1 MKLVDKQV
9 LRELIGPFIFGV
21 TAFSSVFFAGTYL
34 LQLTN
39 WVMNGMPVVTAVWIV
54 LLLLPSIVVYTL
66 PMSTLLAVLLGV
78 GRLSGDSEIVALY
91 ASGVSLY
98 RVAVP
103 IIALGVLVSGSS
115 VVLNEIVAPQAYSRS
130 QELQA
135 AILKQTA
142 PSKQPFTVR
151 DDATNSL
158 ILVKGG
164 MDVETGVLKNVTIT
178 QLANDRPYLL
188 IYADRAVWAGM
199 TDRSRKYRWRLY
211 GGWSQL
217 VGTDSGAI
225 QTFSEFRTKEVD
237 IGQGPKQLTLY
248 QKSMQRDA
256 DKLSFA
262 ELGRL
267 VAYLRV
273 HPDRPQ
279 DQIRQ
284 LDVHRWNRLAL
295 PISSLVFAMLAAP
308 LGIRPYRS
316 GSSVGFGLSILL
328 IFIYWM
334 VWHYTSSLAVQ
345 GSLSPAVG
353 AFIADALGIA
363 AALALV
369 RRAAK

>member
-1 MKLVDKQV
+1 MRLVDKQV
-9 LRELIGPFIFGV
+9 MLELVGPFIFGV

-34 LQLTN
+34 LKLTN
-39 WVMNGMPVVTAVWIV
+39 WVMSGMPLVTAIWIV

-66 PMSTLLAVLLGV
+66 PMATLLAVLLGI

-98 RVAVP
+98 RLAAP
-103 IIALGVLVSGSS
+103 IIVLGVVVSGSS
-115 VVLNEIVAPQAYSRS
+115 IALNELVSPKAFARS

-135 AILKQTA
+135 QILKQTA
-142 PSKQPFTVR
+142 PTSQPFTVR
-151 DDATNSL
+151 DDSTNSL

-164 MDVETGVLKNVTIT
+164 MDINSGVLRNVTVT
-178 QLANDRPYLL
+178 QFAGDKPLAI
-188 IYADRAVWAGM
+188 IYASRAVWAGV
-199 TDRSRKYRWRLY
+199 TDQSKKYRWKLY
-211 GGWSQL
+211 DGWSQL
-217 VGTDSGAI
+217 VGTDSGVI
-225 QTFSEFRTKEVD
+225 QTFSEFQTKEVD
-237 IGQGPKQLTLY
+237 IGQGPKQFSLY
-248 QKSMQRDA
+248 QKSLTRDS
-256 DKLSFA
+256 DKLSFS
-262 ELGRL
+262 ELSQL
-267 VAYLRV
+267 VAYLKA

-284 LDVHRWNRLAL
+284 LEVFKWNRLAL

-328 IFIYWM
+328 IFLYWM
-334 VWHYTSSLAVQ
+334 VWHYTSSLAIQ
-345 GSLSPAVG
+345 GHVSPFVG
-353 AFIADALGIA
+353 AFFADVLGIV

>member
-9 LRELIGPFIFGV
+9 LRELIGPFLFGV

-39 WVMNGMPVVTAVWIV
+39 WVMNGMPVLTAVWIV

-66 PMSTLLAVLLGV
+66 PMSTLLAVLLGI

-98 RVAVP
+98 RVAAP
-103 IIALGVLVSGSS
+103 IVALGVLVSGSS
-115 VVLNEIVAPQAYSRS
+115 IALNELISPQAYIRS
-130 QELQA
+130 QEMQA
-135 AILKQTA
+135 EILKQTA
-142 PSKQPFTVR
+142 PSNRPFTVR
-151 DDATNSL
+151 DDSTNSL

-164 MDVETGVLKNVTIT
+164 MDVDSGVLRSVTVT
-178 QLANDRPYLL
+178 QFAGDKPL
-188 IYADRAVWAGM
+188 IVTYAARAVWAGM
-199 TDRSRKYRWRLY
+199 TDQSRKYRWKLY
-211 GGWSQL
+211 DGWSQL
-217 VGTDSGAI
+217 VGTDSSAI
-225 QTFSEFRTKEVD
+225 QTFSELQTKEVD
-237 IGQGPKQLTLY
+237 IGKGPKQFSLY
-248 QKSMQRDA
+248 QRSMMRDS

-262 ELGRL
+262 ELSQL
-267 VAYLRV
+267 VAYLKV

-284 LDVHRWNRLAL
+284 LEVHRWNRLAL

-328 IFIYWM
+328 IFLYWM
-334 VWHYTSSLAVQ
+334 VWHYTSSLAIQ
-345 GSLSPAVG
+345 GSISPAVG
-353 AFIADALGIA
+353 AFLADALGIL